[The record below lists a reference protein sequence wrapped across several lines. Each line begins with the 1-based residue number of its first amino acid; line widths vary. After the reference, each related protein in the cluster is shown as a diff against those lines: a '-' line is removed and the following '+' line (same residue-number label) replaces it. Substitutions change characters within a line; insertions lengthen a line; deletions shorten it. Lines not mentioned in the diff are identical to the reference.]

1 MSVRDHVCVCERS
14 CVCVCGSRHVLV
26 SHGINE
32 EEGWGVVSVCVCIYV
47 CNHGP
52 MGKPV
57 NHNSVSSMA
66 AHMCAC
72 VHRLPGGLSL
82 PAELLC
88 ESEVSPLELP
98 SALIWS

>member
-1 MSVRDHVCVCERS
+1 M
-14 CVCVCGSRHVLV
+14 LLY
-26 SHGINE
+26 
-32 EEGWGVVSVCVCIYV
+32 VCIYV

-52 MGKPV
+52 VGNPV
-57 NHNSVSSMA
+57 KHYSVCSMC

-72 VHRLPGGLSL
+72 VQCLPGGLSL